1 MKFMLSALAA
11 VTLLVRVAASQP
23 AEARCFWNGWGMQ
36 CYHGYGHHWWWRHH
50 YYRPYGWW
58 GY

>member
-1 MKFMLSALAA
+1 
-11 VTLLVRVAASQP
+11 
-23 AEARCFWNGWGMQ
+23 MQ